1 VIIQIRHPFFGDN
14 DKIHCGQGVLV
25 RPKAFSRKTL
35 DAVSFMSPFYMFFGD
50 CQTDA
55 GMPQHVQAAEDGDL
69 RRAGPLWLLEDESK
83 MIGS

>member
-1 VIIQIRHPFFGDN
+1 VIIQIRHPFLGDN
-14 DKIHCGQGVLV
+14 DKIHGGQGMLV
-25 RPKAFSRKTL
+25 HPKAFTRETL
-35 DAVSFMSPFYMFFGD
+35 DAISFMGPFNMFFGD

-55 GMPQHVQAAEDGDL
+55 GMPQHIQAAEDGDL